1 MADIVSPTGA
11 EEILPD
17 TIPYP
22 PARSRPGML
31 ARFSLEQKVPLVAAA
46 LIVMVAAAI
55 SIAAYLEVR
64 HIARQAAYAHI
75 NDVVKLVTTGQR
87 TGDQIITTVHAI
99 ATRPAIAA
107 YVESPTSEH
116 RTAALTA
123 MLTPVGPSAGN
134 IIGTELMD
142 ESGHLLLT
150 TNPVTAA
157 APSDFPAVIGATD
170 SASLGKLRTLGEDIV
185 IPVSVRLPGSSRAYV
200 VQWRRATTSS
210 TASRQTRRLIGAGT
224 TLLYGNRDGSFWTD
238 LEKVVPAPPADMRHS
253 RDPVEYTRV
262 PSQGRV
268 VAGIVPL
275 AGTPWA
281 FAVEFPLRQVMA
293 PADKFLRGI
302 IAITLICTALGL
314 IAAWWFARRLTTPLR
329 KLTDAAHT
337 IAGGGHASEPVIA
350 RADELGDLATSFA
363 VMSRQV
369 EESRQRLEERV
380 VQRTG
385 ELNAALQQLR
395 DTQETLVRREKLAT
409 LGQLAGGVAHEL
421 RNPLGVMS
429 NGIFYLETV
438 LASSPAN
445 VRDYL
450 GMLREQVALS
460 TKIIDDLL
468 GFARISPADRR
479 PVQLAD
485 LVGRQLARMP
495 NDDRIRIETGFPAG
509 LPAVEVDPVHIGQ
522 VVLNLVTN
530 AAQAMGDAGGVVRIS
545 AETSGTDDVALR
557 VSDNGP
563 GIPAELHER
572 IFEPLFTTKS
582 RGIGLGLSVSRALV
596 HANGGDISV
605 LSEPGQ
611 GATFILTVPVAGAP
625 A

>member
-1 MADIVSPTGA
+1 MSPEPVSYPTT
-11 EEILPD
+11 P
-17 TIPYP
+17 
-22 PARSRPGML
+22 SRPGVL

-46 LIVMVAAAI
+46 LIVMVAAAV
-55 SIAAYLEVR
+55 SIASYLEVR
-64 HIARQAAYAHI
+64 HIARKAAYAHI
-75 NDVVKLVTTGQR
+75 NDVVKLVTSGQR
-87 TGDQIITTVHAI
+87 TGEQIIATVHAI
-99 ATRPAIAA
+99 AKRPAITEFL
-107 YVESPTSEH
+107 ESPTPE
-116 RTAALTA
+116 RRAAALAA
-123 MLTPVGPSAGN
+123 MLTPVGAPTGN
-134 IIGTELMD
+134 TISTDLMD

-150 TNPVTAA
+150 TNPVTARV
-157 APSDFPAVIGATD
+157 PTDFPAVIPATD
-170 SASLGKLRTLGEDIV
+170 SASLGRLRTQGENIV
-185 IPVSVRLPGSSRAYV
+185 IPVSVRVPGSSRAYV

-210 TASRQTRRLIGAGT
+210 AAAQQTRRLIGTGT

-238 LEKVVPAPPADMRHS
+238 LEKVVPAPPAEMRNS

-262 PSQGRV
+262 PSEGRV

-275 AGTPWA
+275 PGTPWA

-293 PADKFLRGI
+293 PADTFVRGI
-302 IAITLICTALGL
+302 VAITLACTVLGV
-314 IAAWWFARRLTTPLR
+314 IAAAWLARRLTTPLR
-329 KLTDAAHT
+329 QLTDAAHT
-337 IAGGGHASEPVIA
+337 IAAGG
-350 RADELGDLATSFA
+350 RADELSIVRTDELGDLVTSFST
-363 VMSRQV
+363 MSRQV
-369 EESRQRLEERV
+369 QDARLRLEERV
-380 VQRTG
+380 AQRTG
-385 ELNAALQQLR
+385 ELNEALQQLR
-395 DTQETLVRREKLAT
+395 DAQETLVRREKLAT

-438 LASSPAN
+438 LASSPAD

-450 GMLREQVALS
+450 GLLREQVTLS

-485 LVGRQLARMP
+485 LVERQLARMP
-495 NDDRIRIETGFPAG
+495 SNDRVRIETGFPTT
-509 LPAVEVDPVHIGQ
+509 LPSVEVDPVHIGQ

-530 AAQAMGDAGGVVRIS
+530 AAQAMGDGGGVVRIT
-545 AETSGTDDVALR
+545 AETSGPDVALR

-596 HANGGDISV
+596 HANGGNIAV

-611 GATFILTVPVAGAP
+611 GATFILTVPVAGVP